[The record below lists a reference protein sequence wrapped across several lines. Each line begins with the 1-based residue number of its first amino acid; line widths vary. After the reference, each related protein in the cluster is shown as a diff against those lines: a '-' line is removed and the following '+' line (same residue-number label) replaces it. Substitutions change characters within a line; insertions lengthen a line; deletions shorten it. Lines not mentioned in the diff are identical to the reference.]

1 MFSVLRRSY
10 LSTTVG
16 PIHGHSWKRHI
27 QKALREN
34 DPNRLL
40 HFVYATEI
48 ALFFRW
54 QELDGKA
61 DKQELTAMRSAA
73 DNLLAIKV
81 HKLGWPGLPR

>member
-1 MFSVLRRSY
+1 
-10 LSTTVG
+10 
-16 PIHGHSWKRHI
+16 
-27 QKALREN
+27 
-34 DPNRLL
+34 LL